1 MFNFDEM
8 QKFGKDAVE
17 ATVQSM
23 GTASRGA
30 QTVAT
35 EAAEFARKSFEQGA
49 AAMERLM
56 NARSVERAVE
66 VQSQYVQNVFEGAMA
81 QGTKMNELVA
91 DLTKQSMKP
100 VETYFGKVRPT
111 A

>member
-8 QKFGKDAVE
+8 QKLGKEAVE
-17 ATVQSM
+17 ATMQTM

-35 EAAEFARKSFEQGA
+35 EAAEFARKSFEQSA

-56 NARSVERAVE
+56 NARSLERAVE
-66 VQSQYVQNVFEGAMA
+66 VQSQYVQSALEGAVA

-91 DLTKQSMKP
+91 DLAKQSFKP
-100 VETYFGKVRPT
+100 VENYLAKGRPT